1 MPRAEG
7 SAESDVP
14 LGPAAYS
21 LSWNGLRCFSTKTRF
36 SRKGPA
42 LGADSSRAWFRPVRS
57 FPGEE
62 HILLHPPFEEQ
73 RRHTR
78 GSLPAVL
85 EQPAPHLSD
94 LRVVP
99 LLCRVGTCAVPRTP
113 PRASAGRATHNAA
126 RIGMTC
132 RAARTAA
139 CVGRTCRQQSW
150 AQNAVGVLAKAAPSP
165 HLVAP
170 GEGSAHVHV
179 AVVWLFCRLEKC
191 RTKIIQN

>member
-1 MPRAEG
+1 M
-7 SAESDVP
+7 P

-85 EQPAPHLSD
+85 EQPAGPAPQRLTGGAAAVQSRHVCRAPH
-94 LRVVP
+94 
-99 LLCRVGTCAVPRTP
+99 T
-113 PRASAGRATHNAA
+113 AA
-126 RIGMTC
+126 R
-132 RAARTAA
+132 
-139 CVGRTCRQQSW
+139 VGRTCRRQSW

>member
-1 MPRAEG
+1 M
-7 SAESDVP
+7 P

-85 EQPAPHLSD
+85 EQPAGPAPQRLT
-94 LRVVP
+94 
-99 LLCRVGTCAVPRTP
+99 GGAAAVQSR
-113 PRASAGRATHNAA
+113 HV
-126 RIGMTC
+126 C
-132 RAARTAA
+132 RAAR
-139 CVGRTCRQQSW
+139 VGRTCRRQSW

>member
-85 EQPAPHLSD
+85 EQPAGPAPQRLTGGAAAVQSRHVCRAPH
-94 LRVVP
+94 
-99 LLCRVGTCAVPRTP
+99 T
-113 PRASAGRATHNAA
+113 AA
-126 RIGMTC
+126 RIGRTC

-139 CVGRTCRQQSW
+139 CVGRTCRRQSW

>member
-85 EQPAPHLSD
+85 EQPAGPAPQRLT
-94 LRVVP
+94 
-99 LLCRVGTCAVPRTP
+99 GGAAAVQSR
-113 PRASAGRATHNAA
+113 HV
-126 RIGMTC
+126 C
-132 RAARTAA
+132 RAPHTTAR
-139 CVGRTCRQQSW
+139 VGRTCHAQCRAHRHDVPRRAHCRVRRQDVP
-150 AQNAVGVLAKAAPSP
+150 AAVLGTERCWGAGKSSPFTAFSGPRRGECARSRRSRLAFLS
-165 HLVAP
+165 
-170 GEGSAHVHV
+170 
-179 AVVWLFCRLEKC
+179 
-191 RTKIIQN
+191 T

>member
-1 MPRAEG
+1 M
-7 SAESDVP
+7 P

-85 EQPAPHLSD
+85 EQPAGPAPQRLT
-94 LRVVP
+94 
-99 LLCRVGTCAVPRTP
+99 GGAAAVQSR
-113 PRASAGRATHNAA
+113 HV
-126 RIGMTC
+126 C

-139 CVGRTCRQQSW
+139 RVGRTCRRQSW

>member
-1 MPRAEG
+1 M
-7 SAESDVP
+7 P
-14 LGPAAYS
+14 LGPAAHS

-78 GSLPAVL
+78 GSLPAAL
-85 EQPAPHLSD
+85 EQPAGPAPQRLTGGAAAVQSRHVCHAPH
-94 LRVVP
+94 
-99 LLCRVGTCAVPRTP
+99 T
-113 PRASAGRATHNAA
+113 AA
-126 RIGMTC
+126 R
-132 RAARTAA
+132 
-139 CVGRTCRQQSW
+139 VGRTCHAQCRAHRQDVP
-150 AQNAVGVLAKAAPSP
+150 AAVLGTERCWGAGKSSP
-165 HLVAP
+165 FTALVAP

>member
-85 EQPAPHLSD
+85 EQPAGPAPQRLT
-94 LRVVP
+94 
-99 LLCRVGTCAVPRTP
+99 GGAAAVPRTP

-139 CVGRTCRQQSW
+139 CVGRTCRRQSW

>member
-1 MPRAEG
+1 M
-7 SAESDVP
+7 P

-85 EQPAPHLSD
+85 EQPAGPAPQQLT
-94 LRVVP
+94 
-99 LLCRVGTCAVPRTP
+99 GGAAAVQSR
-113 PRASAGRATHNAA
+113 HV
-126 RIGMTC
+126 C

-139 CVGRTCRQQSW
+139 RVGRTCRRQSW